1 MKCQNCGKNECS
13 FHYTSSINGKTTE
26 VHLCSECA
34 DKLGYSNNVFFN
46 TSDLFEDMVS
56 DFFGGRSALGGFGM
70 LPRLSGLLPR
80 SRYLN
85 APEPVY
91 EAPQPEHRETEAQP
105 RSQVDP
111 DIAKRREL
119 NVLREQMR
127 RAAEAEDYEK
137 AAELRDEIRKIE
149 GQSA

>member
-70 LPRLSGLLPR
+70 LPRSRCTR
-80 SRYLN
+80 SRSRSTGRRR
-85 APEPVY
+85 PSPG
-91 EAPQPEHRETEAQP
+91 P
-105 RSQVDP
+105 RW
-111 DIAKRREL
+111 
-119 NVLREQMR
+119 
-127 RAAEAEDYEK
+127 
-137 AAELRDEIRKIE
+137 IRTSR
-149 GQSA
+149 SAGS